1 MGREIIYLLLVA
13 RHGWEA
19 FAVVVVV
26 VAFVLVVFV
35 VIVAT
40 TTQRD
45 DQTATAKLPL
55 MSGGLSAAATS
66 YACAARERQIRLEKI
81 D

>member
-13 RHGWEA
+13 RPGPEA
-19 FAVVVVV
+19 VAVVVV

-45 DQTATAKLPL
+45 DQTATAKLPD
-55 MSGGLSAAATS
+55 
-66 YACAARERQIRLEKI
+66 ERRVVRCCYLVRMCGA
-81 D
+81 

>member
-45 DQTATAKLPL
+45 DQTATAKLPD
-55 MSGGLSAAATS
+55 
-66 YACAARERQIRLEKI
+66 ERRVVRCCYLVRMCGA
-81 D
+81 

>member
-19 FAVVVVV
+19 YAVVV

-40 TTQRD
+40 ATQRD
-45 DQTATAKLPL
+45 DQTATAKLPDERRV
-55 MSGGLSAAATS
+55 LSAAATS